1 MGVTAT
7 LVRLG
12 SVASMLVALAAV
24 GLLFVGGVG
33 AEGISVVGLLATLAF
48 LVVAV
53 GAAVAWGRREALARW
68 ETPYW

>member
-1 MGVTAT
+1 
-7 LVRLG
+7 
-12 SVASMLVALAAV
+12 MLVALAAV